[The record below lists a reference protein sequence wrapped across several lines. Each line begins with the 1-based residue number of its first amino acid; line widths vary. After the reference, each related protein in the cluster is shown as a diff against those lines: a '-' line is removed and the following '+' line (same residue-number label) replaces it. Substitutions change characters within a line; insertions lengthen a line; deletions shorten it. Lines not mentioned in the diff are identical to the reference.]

1 MTRARAPE
9 GADMA
14 AAGEMALCCMPA
26 GYTVH
31 FNLQQLAIGP
41 KNHHFRFSELHYTV
55 RIN

>member
-9 GADMA
+9 GAGMA

-31 FNLQQLAIGP
+31 FNLQQIAIGP
-41 KNHHFRFSELHYTV
+41 EKKHFRFSELHYTV